1 MFGDTDRVAEEAA
14 SLRLYPLL
22 PERKSVRSDGDAHE
36 NFYSKARSTFALRA
50 HLRRV
55 AIVILSAISRTYVP
69 FLLMGLFNRVF
80 PAFASV
86 FFCYAGSKRYA
97 DHYSYPSCRRFLL
110 WFPSM
115 IGVFRQGRRW
125 GLICAAP
132 VTEAEFSDPTN
143 ARNFDRLFQRI
154 GRIKM
159 LLGVDQLSFAGILPN
174 VLRDRYPQRI
184 RGYDGDRTCEVVRR
198 AVLELRRQHFTD
210 RDHSVVLLGGAGRI
224 GQAVHKRLKADGI
237 DSVVIDSAVPSGPT
251 LKDLGPVSVLLVDVS
266 RHGAIQRYIPELPV
280 GTVVLN
286 EVFPEPNRDV
296 VAQLKSR
303 NIAAY
308 HIAGVKAEVYPSLPH
323 GYRNAV
329 PCCAIHSDEIGELVL
344 TRIA

>member
-1 MFGDTDRVAEEAA
+1 MFGDTDRNPVAV
-14 SLRLYPLL
+14 LRTCL
-22 PERKSVRSDGDAHE
+22 PIAERQFARGPTRVGERSHSGSRRSVR
-36 NFYSKARSTFALRA
+36 LRD
-50 HLRRV
+50 HLRRI
-55 AIVILSAISRTYVP
+55 AIVVLSAISRTYIP
-69 FLLMGLFNRVF
+69 FGLMGILNRMF

-86 FFCYAGSKRYA
+86 FFCYAGNARYA
-97 DHYSYPSCRRFLL
+97 SHYSYPSCRRFLL

-132 VTEAEFSDPTN
+132 VTEAEFTDPTN
-143 ARNFDRLFQRI
+143 ARNFDRLFRRM

-174 VLRDRYPQRI
+174 VLRDRYPKRV
-184 RGYDGDRTCEVVRR
+184 GDYDGDRTSEVVCR
-198 AVLELRRQHFTD
+198 AVLELRRQHFID

-237 DSVVIDSAVPSGPT
+237 DSVVIDSAVPSAPA
-251 LKDLGPVSVLLVDVS
+251 LKDLGPVSLILVDVS
-266 RHGAIQRYIPELPV
+266 RHGVIQRYIPDLPV

-286 EVFPEPNRDV
+286 EVFPEPSRDV

-303 NIAAY
+303 KIVAY
-308 HIAGVKAEVYPSLPH
+308 HIAGVKAKVYPPLPH

-329 PCCAIHSDEIGELVL
+329 PCCAIHSEEIGEPVL
-344 TRIA
+344 MRIA